1 MANQLILGRYL
12 PGNSL
17 VHRLDPRMKILAM
30 IFMLAIIFF
39 ANNWLTNVV
48 LIAFTLAMV
57 LATGISLKVFIRGLK
72 PMLFLIVLTV
82 LLQVF
87 FTTKGAVLFR
97 LGPIVL
103 TTGGLENAFFILIRF
118 VLIIFISTVLT
129 LTTSP
134 LDITN
139 AIESL
144 LAPIKNIFPVHE
156 MALMLSIALRF
167 VPTLLDETDTIMDAQ
182 RARGVDFSEGNIMQR
197 AKSFLPILI
206 PLFISAFDR
215 AYDLSTAMEA
225 RGYRGSEG
233 RTKYRL
239 LYWQNLDTVMLL
251 GVVVVG
257 ALVVGLRQW

>member
-12 PGNSL
+12 PGDSL
-17 VHRLDPRMKILAM
+17 IHRLDPRMKIIAM
-30 IFMLAIIFF
+30 FFLLAIIFF
-39 ANNWLTNVV
+39 ANNWWTYL
-48 LIAFTLAMV
+48 LLFAFVMV
-57 LATGISLKVFIRGLK
+57 AILQTGISVKIFIRGLR

-82 LLQVF
+82 LLQLF
-87 FTTKGAVLFR
+87 FTKQGAVIFEI
-97 LGPIVL
+97 GPIAL
-103 TTGGLENAFFILIRF
+103 TEGGLVNAFFILMRF
-118 VLIIFISTVLT
+118 VFIIFISTILT

-144 LAPIKNIFPVHE
+144 FSPLKNILPIHE

-182 RARGVDFSEGNIMQR
+182 RARGVDFSEGNLMQR
-197 AKSFLPILI
+197 AQSFLPILI

-225 RGYRGSEG
+225 RGYHGSDG

-239 LYWQNLDTVMLL
+239 LHWQTSDTLMLGL
-251 GVVVVG
+251 VFVVG
-257 ALVVGLRQW
+257 VLVVGLRQW